1 MKSFFGSKTTLF
13 LGVLLL
19 APLPGVTDS
28 IQAYAIENPA
38 EKLSSPQQEILA
50 EKIGRQLRCPV
61 CQNANIEESNAPLAK
76 TLRTAIRQQVATGK
90 KEEDILQWMQTRY
103 GDFIFLAPPFSRYSF
118 LLWLTPFLTL
128 FIGIF
133 IFLRRQ
139 KKTHIGHTKIMM
151 MLGFLLL
158 LSCVG
163 TGFYYG
169 AGRHFSLN
177 SGTLLL
183 LFPLPVLALAL
194 YAFLGN
200 PSCPSGIKSLRPELP
215 DPIKNSFEKLYQE
228 ADHLHDS
235 ALKSEK
241 FRFLAEIEWRTH
253 ERQAAIKSWK
263 KSLESQFSPEASMEL
278 AEAETEM
285 AGYVTQE
292 AQKYYEK
299 ALEKQ
304 PRAAKG
310 QNENPLWTAIANKRL
325 MQAEAE
331 RKKENNEKLLLSDT
345 VKK

>member
-139 KKTHIGHTKIMM
+139 KK
-151 MLGFLLL
+151 
-158 LSCVG
+158 
-163 TGFYYG
+163 
-169 AGRHFSLN
+169 R
-177 SGTLLL
+177 TL
-183 LFPLPVLALAL
+183 
-194 YAFLGN
+194 
-200 PSCPSGIKSLRPELP
+200 
-215 DPIKNSFEKLYQE
+215 D
-228 ADHLHDS
+228 
-235 ALKSEK
+235 
-241 FRFLAEIEWRTH
+241 
-253 ERQAAIKSWK
+253 
-263 KSLESQFSPEASMEL
+263 
-278 AEAETEM
+278 
-285 AGYVTQE
+285 TQ
-292 AQKYYEK
+292 K
-299 ALEKQ
+299 
-304 PRAAKG
+304 
-310 QNENPLWTAIANKRL
+310 
-325 MQAEAE
+325 
-331 RKKENNEKLLLSDT
+331 
-345 VKK
+345 